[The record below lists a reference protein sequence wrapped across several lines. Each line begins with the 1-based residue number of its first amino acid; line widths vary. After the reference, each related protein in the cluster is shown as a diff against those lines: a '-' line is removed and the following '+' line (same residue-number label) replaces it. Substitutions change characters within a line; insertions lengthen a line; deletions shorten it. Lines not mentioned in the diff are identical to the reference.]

1 MKEVVKVSISG
12 IAFSFD
18 AEAYQVMKDYLDK
31 LETGYAKKPDGREI
45 VADIEARIAELILN
59 EQESDNVVSRAL
71 AESVVAQL
79 GFPDDLDTEEEPP
92 VEKIPKRLYRNP
104 DGAVLGGVCSGLAA
118 YFRTDPVWIRLAFF
132 LPTLLVI
139 FPTGDASAFFGSMF
153 VMFVV
158 LYIIL
163 WIAIP
168 MARTPRQK
176 LEMQGEK
183 VTASSIRQTFAGDAS
198 AMPPSPKRQRS
209 ASVWADIVYGLGRIL
224 LFLLKAVVFFIAL
237 GVGIAAIGCFV
248 AIIAVLF
255 SAELVGGRM
264 VLENFSG
271 LEGITPGLYAGL
283 TLLAILI
290 PLVLLGYFLLKVLF
304 GSKTNRTF
312 LLVTSVIWMA
322 LVVYLSVVTMHNAD
336 RLRDGARRLE
346 YEIEEYDDFYDWYR
360 HTPALPD
367 DWDEQGEWKE
377 EELRKDSSIDDLYRE
392 YREEDWEDDNVHV
405 EITEQ
410 DGRVT
415 IRKVVVH
422 PDNPADTLSDERI
435 VISRPGRYPDR
446 GND

>member
-132 LPTLLVI
+132 LPMLLVI

-153 VMFVV
+153 IMF
-158 LYIIL
+158 
-163 WIAIP
+163 
-168 MARTPRQK
+168 
-176 LEMQGEK
+176 
-183 VTASSIRQTFAGDAS
+183 
-198 AMPPSPKRQRS
+198 
-209 ASVWADIVYGLGRIL
+209 
-224 LFLLKAVVFFIAL
+224 FLLKAVVFFIAL